1 MERIK
6 EVVRNIF
13 AIPELR
19 RRILFTF
26 GLLAA
31 FRLGC
36 HIPLPGINIE
46 AIHGMIQ
53 DMEAEGG
60 KIFGLISIFSGGAI
74 SNLSLFSLGI
84 MPYISAS
91 IIFQLLV
98 KIVPQLEALAKE
110 GPSGH
115 RKISQYTRY
124 ATIPICLIQGW
135 VMIKTLEQYQGG
147 TLVVNPSFG
156 WEMTALMGFLAGT
169 MLVMWLGEQ
178 ISEYGIGNGSSIII
192 MAGIIARL
200 PIAVGQMWAARDQH
214 GTLTPIILMAL
225 FVGMVISI
233 VYTTQAQRRIT
244 IQHARHTRGRRVYGG
259 QRHYLPLRV
268 NQAGVMPVIFAS
280 SLMVLPDIIARV
292 TRWQTLQEVFS
303 GQGFWFSLTY
313 MGLVFFFSYFW
324 TALFFQPVEM
334 ANNLKEYGSFVPGIR
349 PGRRTAE
356 YLEFIMN
363 RVTLVGATFLCF
375 VALFPDLVSQTLG
388 VQHFVAAFLGG
399 TGILIVVGVGLDMMQ
414 KVESHLL
421 MRQYEGF
428 MKKGRI
434 RGRR

>member
-6 EVVRNIF
+6 EVLRNIF
-13 AIPELR
+13 GIPELR
-19 RRILFTF
+19 RRIFFTL

-31 FRLGC
+31 FRLGV
-36 HIPLPGINIE
+36 HVPVPGINVEVIRAQIAE
-46 AIHGMIQ
+46 
-53 DMEAEGG
+53 MEKEGG
-60 KIFGLISIFSGGAI
+60 TIFGLISIFSGGAI
-74 SNLSLFSLGI
+74 ANLSLFSLGI

-91 IIFQLLV
+91 IIFQLLI
-98 KIVPQLEALAKE
+98 KIVPQLEAIAKE
-110 GPSGH
+110 GPPGQ

-124 ATIPICLIQGW
+124 ATIPICLVQGF
-135 VMIKTLEQYQGG
+135 VMVKAMERSGLA
-147 TLVVNPSFG
+147 LVVNPTFG
-156 WEMTALMGFLAGT
+156 WELTALMAFLAGT

-178 ISEYGIGNGSSIII
+178 ISEFGIGNGSSIII
-192 MAGIIARL
+192 MAGIIARM
-200 PIAVGQMWAARDQH
+200 PIAAHQLWAEREVHGFSTVFILAALYVG
-214 GTLTPIILMAL
+214 IIVA
-225 FVGMVISI
+225 I
-233 VYTTQAQRRIT
+233 VYTTQAQRRIA

-292 TRWQTLQEVFS
+292 TRWQGLQEIFQH
-303 GQGFWFSLTY
+303 QGFWFSATY
-313 MGLVFFFSYFW
+313 VGLVFFFSYFW

-363 RVTLVGATFLCF
+363 RVTLAGATFLCF

-388 VQHFVAAFLGG
+388 VQRLVASFLGG

-414 KVESHLL
+414 KIESHLL